1 MTRAETLATA
11 ATATLLPASGPII
24 VQLLGY
30 DVPLL
35 SALVGV
41 AGVAMALEL
50 APPPPRRLNR
60 RQKWALR
67 GISILLVLCLVIYDQ
82 KSPFIT
88 LGWAIGLGF
97 SAYTVIELLGAL
109 IPERLKRLFEAA
121 FGASPESPE
130 DQNDEL

>member
-1 MTRAETLATA
+1 MRHDLPLSLVASVA
-11 ATATLLPASGPII
+11 ALPASGPII

-30 DVPLL
+30 DVPVL

-41 AGVAMALEL
+41 AGVVLALDL
-50 APPPPRRLNR
+50 APPPPRRLSK

-67 GISILLVLCLVIYDQ
+67 ILAILLILTLVIYDQ
-82 KSPFIT
+82 KNPFIT

-109 IPERLKRLFEAA
+109 IPERLRRLFDAA
-121 FGASPESPE
+121 FGSTTESPE
-130 DQNDEL
+130 DHHEL